1 VDRPAK
7 QGLELE
13 RAREGV
19 TTTEEGVRGSGIYR
33 DTEQWNLVLCTSGF
47 CLCEYSATVIC
58 ALELY

>member
-47 CLCEYSATVIC
+47 VSVNTVQ
-58 ALELY
+58 LSFVL